1 MSLRS
6 TPFARYSAPPWST
19 LHKYNLCTHL
29 RDSLCEDQS
38 YWEKSTYRILGT
50 VLSDFK
56 KDNPGDPPGQDPVQ
70 PTVGDPASAGG
81 LD

>member
-1 MSLRS
+1 
-6 TPFARYSAPPWST
+6 
-19 LHKYNLCTHL
+19 
-29 RDSLCEDQS
+29 LCEDQS